1 MILNID
7 YSGSL
12 QVDANNVSF
21 QYFGEDESKPQYISG
36 VEWSNLTIN
45 ERGEYILE
53 SLAKAISDSIDVQH
67 EQIDITIENENED
80 FMEKYIHFPE

>member
-7 YSGSL
+7 FSGSL

-53 SLAKAISDSIDVQH
+53 SLAKAISDSIDGQY
-67 EQIDITIENENED
+67 ERIDVTEDKEFNFNEGNESA
-80 FMEKYIHFPE
+80 